1 MKKIYAFSISILFPF
16 FILIIYLRKIIGKE
30 DPLRFKEKFNL
41 DYLDKIDQY
50 KKKIIWFHA
59 ASIGEVLSIFPI
71 LTKLNSEREDLQFL
85 ITTVTKS
92 SADLIERKKSNFK
105 NITHKYFPIDKKN
118 IVKKFLDFWSPKVAI
133 FIDSEIWPNFLFE
146 IKKREIPLVLLNA
159 RITNKTKKR
168 WKIFSGFSKN
178 LFQLFDLCI
187 PSSTISKNNLIE
199 LGAKNIDYVGNLKFA
214 FDQENIL
221 LDKKN
226 IIILNKYLVWCA
238 ASLHR
243 GEEIFC
249 IKTHMAIRKIKKNC
263 LTIIIPRNISN
274 VNFFK
279 KACEKFGLK
288 IQVFNEGD
296 IIKDGLDILI
306 INSFGV
312 SAKYYNYCDSVF
324 VGKSLLFNLRDVGG
338 QNPIEPAKLGCKI
351 YHGKYVFNFQEIYEY
366 LSEKKISSIVR
377 DPNDLKD
384 KILQDFQDRE
394 INGKG
399 QISNELKDHGKNIL
413 TKTISKIEKFF

>member
-146 IKKREIPLVLLNA
+146 IKKE
-159 RITNKTKKR
+159 
-168 WKIFSGFSKN
+168 
-178 LFQLFDLCI
+178 
-187 PSSTISKNNLIE
+187 
-199 LGAKNIDYVGNLKFA
+199 
-214 FDQENIL
+214 
-221 LDKKN
+221 
-226 IIILNKYLVWCA
+226 KYL
-238 ASLHR
+238 L
-243 GEEIFC
+243 
-249 IKTHMAIRKIKKNC
+249 
-263 LTIIIPRNISN
+263 
-274 VNFFK
+274 FF
-279 KACEKFGLK
+279 
-288 IQVFNEGD
+288 
-296 IIKDGLDILI
+296 
-306 INSFGV
+306 
-312 SAKYYNYCDSVF
+312 
-324 VGKSLLFNLRDVGG
+324 
-338 QNPIEPAKLGCKI
+338 
-351 YHGKYVFNFQEIYEY
+351 
-366 LSEKKISSIVR
+366 
-377 DPNDLKD
+377 
-384 KILQDFQDRE
+384 
-394 INGKG
+394 
-399 QISNELKDHGKNIL
+399 
-413 TKTISKIEKFF
+413 

>member
-187 PSSTISKNNLIE
+187 PSSTISKNNLNVE
-199 LGAKNIDYVGNLKFA
+199 K
-214 FDQENIL
+214 
-221 LDKKN
+221 
-226 IIILNKYLVWCA
+226 
-238 ASLHR
+238 R
-243 GEEIFC
+243 
-249 IKTHMAIRKIKKNC
+249 
-263 LTIIIPRNISN
+263 RNS
-274 VNFFK
+274 
-279 KACEKFGLK
+279 EKF
-288 IQVFNEGD
+288 
-296 IIKDGLDILI
+296 
-306 INSFGV
+306 
-312 SAKYYNYCDSVF
+312 
-324 VGKSLLFNLRDVGG
+324 
-338 QNPIEPAKLGCKI
+338 
-351 YHGKYVFNFQEIYEY
+351 
-366 LSEKKISSIVR
+366 
-377 DPNDLKD
+377 
-384 KILQDFQDRE
+384 
-394 INGKG
+394 
-399 QISNELKDHGKNIL
+399 
-413 TKTISKIEKFF
+413 